1 MFAPDPFANAD
12 YYRTNGF
19 PEKPGTTDEDLDQML
34 KRASRSIRSEVPRV
48 DARIV
53 SGVLDPDLVSDI
65 ACEMVATLIGT
76 DHGPGVESV
85 QQTAGPYAHTMKF
98 ANPRGDLYLTA
109 KHKRQLAETR
119 KRRAFTVRVGN
130 V

>member
-1 MFAPDPFANAD
+1 MFEPVPFADSD
-12 YYRTNGF
+12 YYRDNGF
-19 PEKPGTTDEDLDQML
+19 PVKQGTSDGDLDRML
-34 KRASRSIRSEVPRV
+34 KRASRSIRSEVPSV
-48 DARIV
+48 DARIE
-53 SGVLDPDLVSDI
+53 SGVLDPDLVADI
-65 ACEMVATLIGT
+65 ACEMVATLAAT

-109 KHKRQLAETR
+109 KHKRQLAETK
-119 KRRAFTVRVGN
+119 KRRPFTVRVGN